1 MFSYINLDEPNK
13 KIFNNLFTYVVASL
27 TAYLFYYCFCPGFIS
42 TDTLEQ
48 YKQAAGLI
56 DVYTAH
62 PVIMTYL
69 WMLIIKLTGKPEF
82 LFLVLQL
89 FYWLTVALISNVI
102 FKKASHRLLTL
113 FFIGFW
119 PPAFIL
125 SLNVWKDVF
134 MLAALLFASISAYAY
149 AQVNG
154 RRWLFFSLLG
164 LFIATAVRINGFIPS
179 LFIATG
185 LFGIYFLRL
194 NKTKIK
200 SLFFGVSTAVLF
212 ILSCFVFISMINIKA
227 QKTYDLGTLGVWDM
241 VSISIDKGEN
251 ILPDYLLTGKDK
263 NKLIDNYKRYNSTEA
278 NFPVYSFVSPY
289 PPQENQI
296 AFKYDWLNAIAE
308 NPESYLKHRWHVF
321 EVLSGK
327 MVNGHTYYPFQQG
340 IQSNSYGFY
349 FQNLNTDTA
358 KTIIDFLALVSD
370 SVFFKVYIYYVISIA
385 LILVSLRNVL
395 KEYGGLFSNVVILGI
410 SMSGL
415 VSNLSLFFLATA
427 ADFRYSIWT
436 ISSVVLALAIVI
448 SRRIT
453 IKK

>member
-1 MFSYINLDEPNK
+1 MFPYINLDESNK
-13 KIFNNLFTYVVASL
+13 KIFNNSFIYAVAGL
-27 TAYLFYYCFCPGFIS
+27 TAYFFYYYFCPGFIS

-56 DVYTAH
+56 EVYTAH

-69 WMLIIKLTGKPEF
+69 WMLIIKLTGKPEL
-82 LFLVLQL
+82 LFLVMQL

-102 FKKASHRLLTL
+102 FKKTSHRLLTL

-149 AQVNG
+149 AQINN

-185 LFGIYFLRL
+185 LFSIYFLRL
-194 NKTKIK
+194 NKKKIK
-200 SLFFGVSTAVLF
+200 SFLFGASTAVLF
-212 ILSCFVFISMINIKA
+212 VLSCFVIISMINIKA

-251 ILPDYLLTGKDK
+251 ILPDYLLAGKDK
-263 NKLIDNYKRYNSTEA
+263 NELIDNYKKFNSAEA

-289 PPQENQI
+289 PPLENQKT
-296 AFKYDWLNAIAE
+296 FKYDWIKAIAE
-308 NPESYLKHRWHVF
+308 NPESYLKHRWYVF

-358 KTIIDFLALVSD
+358 KTIIDFLSLVSD
-370 SVFFKVYIYYVISIA
+370 SVFFKVYIYYIISIV
-385 LILVSLRNVL
+385 LILVSFRNII
-395 KEYGGLFSNVVILGI
+395 KEHGSLFSNVVIMVI
-410 SMSGL
+410 PMSGL

-427 ADFRYSIWT
+427 ADFRYSIWA
-436 ISSVVLALAIVI
+436 ISSIVLTMAILF
-448 SRRIT
+448 SRCVN
-453 IKK
+453 IKN